1 MNKNEVKRVFRMFT
15 IADYDKEEEFLR
27 EQHKAGYKFVRF
39 QFPGFYYFEACEPE
53 DVVYQLD
60 FNDNIRKQDKA
71 DYLQLYKDTGW
82 EYMFDVFEWSY
93 FRKSASLEEEEPTIF
108 TDKESKIE
116 LINRVFKRRM
126 LPIIIVFF
134 CCIIPE
140 IIYMS
145 HQWTKDGSDKMY
157 ALAFFV
163 VYVIFFL
170 IYLGI
175 FIHCG
180 GGLHRL
186 KKDYENGLK

>member
-27 EQHKAGYKFVRF
+27 EQHKAGFKFVRF

-126 LPIIIVFF
+126 LPIIIAFF
-134 CCIIPE
+134 C
-140 IIYMS
+140 
-145 HQWTKDGSDKMY
+145 
-157 ALAFFV
+157 
-163 VYVIFFL
+163 
-170 IYLGI
+170 YLGKSWI
-175 FIHCG
+175 AKTFLFPPTPTCTRSPPSGRSSPHPEYSPAAPWTGRPPQRYLCQSP
-180 GGLHRL
+180 LQ
-186 KKDYENGLK
+186 